1 MRLPYR
7 ILVLEDDE
15 HTLDGI
21 VELLREAGH
30 NVTGATTYDAAKR
43 LLGVGPYDLLITD
56 VRLRA
61 FNGLHIVMRSR
72 VDYPEMAVIII
83 SGYDEPLMEIE
94 ASRYHATFVAK
105 PIKAGEFLKT
115 VSEMLSAVRRQRRWP
130 RKRVVGGFRVTA
142 AGRTAAVVDVCTV
155 DCDSSC
161 PIEGTFPKAST
172 SRSPASVC
180 TWKSSRSG
188 PIRRTRPAAPC
199 AALPSPR
206 ITPPLPAPGAT
217 SSIACPPDPR
227 EPPPELVN

>member
-43 LLGVGPYDLLITD
+43 LLAVGPYDLLITD

-94 ASRYHATFVAK
+94 ASRYHATFV
-105 PIKAGEFLKT
+105 
-115 VSEMLSAVRRQRRWP
+115 RQANQGGRVPQDGQRDALP
-130 RKRVVGGFRVTA
+130 RSGDSA
-142 AGRTAAVVDVCTV
+142 AGRGSASSAA
-155 DCDSSC
+155 S
-161 PIEGTFPKAST
+161 A
-172 SRSPASVC
+172 
-180 TWKSSRSG
+180 
-188 PIRRTRPAAPC
+188 
-199 AALPSPR
+199 
-206 ITPPLPAPGAT
+206 
-217 SSIACPPDPR
+217 
-227 EPPPELVN
+227 